1 MNEVNYT
8 FKSFNEFLQWKERE
22 EKDTNTIYVQRT
34 SSRVRLGIRIH
45 YFYCNR
51 SGEYTSKGTGK

>member
-8 FKSFNEFLQWKERE
+8 FKSFIEFLQWKEKE

-34 SSRVRLGIRIH
+34 SSRVRLGIRNH
-45 YFYCNR
+45 YFYCN
-51 SGEYTSKGTGK
+51 